1 MSSPAYA
8 PGGSSDAT
16 PDAGAVHAEG
26 VRQRR
31 VANAAAA
38 DEHKGKGVAELQ
50 QELEKKRALLA
61 DMKKWNNR
69 LNVVLAV
76 VIVPFAALV
85 CKCGSLQL
93 ACGCGPS
100 HDVGGATVFSL
111 FKTQIL
117 EWCAA
122 GPPVFFPRMFPG
134 TCDWLQNH
142 FSEEVEEIKKKLAHH
157 Q

>member
-31 VANAAAA
+31 AANAAAA

-85 CKCGSLQL
+85 L
-93 ACGCGPS
+93 
-100 HDVGGATVFSL
+100 FSL

-134 TCDWLQNH
+134 TCDWLQSH